1 MGLAGRSTQYADPN
15 FIKVFQLSQLMIEYC
30 LYSQEVIDEARL
42 NLQSE
47 YETQKAKVRVRRRRM
62 GRTWAGGRCRCA
74 QPLTAT
80 LTNRPWADPA
90 ISAPYVQA
98 DKLAKSDKEQKDQI
112 TMLKKELKLQ
122 RKTIAVYEDRCDP
135 ALVLS
140 AAA

>member
-62 GRTWAGGRCRCA
+62 GRTWAG
-74 QPLTAT
+74 PLSLRAT
-80 LTNRPWADPA
+80 SDSN
-90 ISAPYVQA
+90 PY
-98 DKLAKSDKEQKDQI
+98 E
-112 TMLKKELKLQ
+112 
-122 RKTIAVYEDRCDP
+122 P
-135 ALVLS
+135 ALG
-140 AAA
+140 